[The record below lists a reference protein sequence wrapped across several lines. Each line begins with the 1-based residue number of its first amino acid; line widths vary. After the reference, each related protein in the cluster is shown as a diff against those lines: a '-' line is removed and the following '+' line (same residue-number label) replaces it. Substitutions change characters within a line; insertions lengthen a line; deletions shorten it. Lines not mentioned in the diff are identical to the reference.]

1 LTRASLHHLP
11 TSNAGA
17 VNMSLPRDYRY
28 WFADAPPHTT
38 YRGAAGADGELCDD
52 DSTVTTSE
60 GSASA
65 LALRM
70 AFTSRNLIRDLVG
83 KAMPRMIRPRGA
95 RTVTLEGVPFEVRAA
110 WAALGWPSE
119 KIMGTSSEEKW
130 KMTLVG
136 KSLSWRCA
144 AGWRWCSRGVG
155 MGI

>member
-1 LTRASLHHLP
+1 
-11 TSNAGA
+11 
-17 VNMSLPRDYRY
+17 MSLPPDYRY

-83 KAMPRMIRPRGA
+83 KAMPRMSRPRGA